1 MADTDASSEERGA
14 ESLRDEDTSNGES
27 RTRLDRRGILRLTAA
42 GAATAALGAAG
53 SSNVSAQADTVTILH
68 DTHTHSEIGDVGGDA
83 NIARYVSKIDE
94 LMSSESNPMFLG
106 NGDDLGP
113 SIYSLFTEGEHIIDF
128 LNEGYQMTANAVGNH
143 EFDYGPENKAEQ
155 FERSD
160 FTWVSADL
168 LGPDGEAMP
177 NTERW
182 ILEERNGID
191 VGIFGLA
198 PDDIRGVT
206 SFPDDWIN
214 MDKIEAAQEATDALV
229 DEGADVIVC
238 TSHTDSPV
246 HYDLAEEV
254 DGLDAIVGSHWGIV
268 MDEPDVVDGTVIS
281 EVGDEF
287 DHIGAV
293 ELDADGNLVDWERHD
308 ATDADEDSGIV
319 SMMEDLEEQL
329 DEELGTVVGRTEYE
343 LDTDRTYIESRDT
356 RMGNVGCD
364 MMIDFFDDAEI
375 ALFNEGGFRGGQ
387 SYGPGEMTARDWT
400 EVFAFGNTLVMLEV
414 DGETLLE
421 TLRWRGVPSAEGQ
434 HGRPDQNVGGIQ
446 YEWNPH
452 DADMDYDHDYDE
464 EVHAGGMIDVDN
476 VYVNGEPLE
485 TDETYMLA
493 TNNWVAANDGG
504 YVPLHGIDPVSES
517 DVTLAVAM
525 NDYFEDR
532 GVVAPEVGYRMV
544 RVDEDVGEHTDVL
557 EDDGTVTL
565 VFDAP
570 ETGTDV
576 YPDTYRAI
584 TEYEQ
589 DAVAETARM
598 DGDELHVT
606 FVREHLETLSSGPE
620 SVDLRVI
627 GGFAPDEEQFEYDTP
642 GTEAWS
648 YHVVKGSVDAS
659 AFDTTDVSE
668 PGSDDGDDGNG
679 GSDNGNADSGD
690 EETPVEEDTSD
701 DSVPGFGVVTGAA
714 GVGAGAYAYNRLNG
728 DSGEEGDSAD
738 RE

>member
-1 MADTDASSEERGA
+1 MGANSAHADDERTDGGSSDIDPAAG
-14 ESLRDEDTSNGES
+14 SSMS
-27 RTRLDRRGILRLTAA
+27 RFDRRDVLRLTAA
-42 GAATAALGAAG
+42 GAAAGALGVAG
-53 SSNVSAQADTVTILH
+53 SSSAGAQSNTVTILH
-68 DTHTHSEIGDVGGDA
+68 DTHTHSEIGDVGGEA
-83 NIARYVSKIDE
+83 NIARYSTKIDE
-94 LMSSESNPMFLG
+94 LMDSESNPMFLG

-128 LNEGYQMTANAVGNH
+128 LNEGYQLTANAVGNH
-143 EFDYGPENKAEQ
+143 EFDYGVENKSDQ
-155 FERSD
+155 FERSE
-160 FTWVSADL
+160 FPWLSADL

-182 ILEERNGID
+182 IVEERNGID

-214 MDKIEAAQEATDALV
+214 MDKIEAAQEATDALIE
-229 DEGADVIVC
+229 EGADVVVC
-238 TSHTDSPV
+238 ASHTDSPV
-246 HYDLAEEV
+246 HYELAEEV
-254 DGLDAIVGSHWGIV
+254 DGLDAVVGSHWGIV

-293 ELDADGNLVDWERHD
+293 ELNADGDLVNWERHD
-308 ATDADEDSGIV
+308 ATDAEEDPEIV
-319 SMMEDLEEQL
+319 AMMEDLEELL
-329 DEELGTVVGRTEYE
+329 DEELGTVVGWTEYE
-343 LDTDRTYIESRDT
+343 LDADRTYIESRDT
-356 RMGNVGCD
+356 RIGNLGCD
-364 MMIDFFDDAEI
+364 MMIDFFDDAEV

-421 TLRWRGVPSAEGQ
+421 TLRWRGVPAAEGQ

-446 YEWNPH
+446 YEWNAH
-452 DADMDYDHDYDE
+452 DANMDYDHDYEE

-476 VYVNGEPLE
+476 VYVDGEPLE

-493 TNNWVAANDGG
+493 TNNWVASNDGG
-504 YVPLHGIDPVSES
+504 YVPLHEIEPVSES

-525 NDYFEDR
+525 NDYFRER
-532 GVVAPEVGYRMV
+532 EVVAPEIGHRMV
-544 RVDEDVGEHTDVL
+544 RIDEDVGDHADVV

-584 TEYEQ
+584 TQYGQ
-589 DAVAETARM
+589 NAIAQTARTE
-598 DGDELHVT
+598 DGELHVT
-606 FVREHLETLSSGPE
+606 FVREHLETLATGPE
-620 SVDLRVI
+620 SIDLRVI
-627 GGFAPDEEQFEYDTP
+627 GGFAPDAAQFEYDTP
-642 GTEAWS
+642 GTDAWA

-659 AFDTTDVSE
+659 MFDT
-668 PGSDDGDDGNG
+668 SDTGETSNDQN
-679 GSDNGNADSGD
+679 DNGNDNSSD
-690 EETPVEEDTSD
+690 ETESDTSN
-701 DSVPGFGVVTGAA
+701 DSVPGFGAVTGVA
-714 GVGAGAYAYNRLNG
+714 GVSAGAYAYKRMSGGSEKSG
-728 DSGEEGDSAD
+728 DATDVTDEN
-738 RE
+738 